1 MTRTRALRLCQQLL
15 AQRTAAC
22 QTQSI
27 TASAARSF
35 SSMPEPVHEDS
46 PVNRKD
52 GKVLHPELLNE
63 NMRKCQYAVRGELYL
78 RAEELRQ
85 AGKEIIFTNG
95 APLQQGDRVACP
107 RPPRPHGAVKA
118 DVYLCWLQWATPMH
132 LEPSQSRSRARYR
145 L

>member
-1 MTRTRALRLCQQLL
+1 MPDTMHHGICGTVIQLH
-15 AQRTAAC
+15 AG
-22 QTQSI
+22 
-27 TASAARSF
+27 
-35 SSMPEPVHEDS
+35 
-46 PVNRKD
+46 D

-107 RPPRPHGAVKA
+107 RPPRPHGALKA
-118 DVYLCWLQWATPMH
+118 DVSLC
-132 LEPSQSRSRARYR
+132 
-145 L
+145 